1 MATNLVSLVMNFLT
15 PDMIGR
21 IASALGLER
30 NDTSTAVSAGVPA
43 LLAALVGATTK
54 PGGPQKIADAAKQEM
69 GTLDK
74 FASMLGSAGASS
86 VTAPGF
92 EHIDIASRRSGPD
105 RLGEFNRQIL
115 GIGIGRR
122 RFRTRDVGA
131 ARYGR
136 NRAAARLTWAGRAA
150 ALPTCLPAR
159 RII

>member
-21 IASALGLER
+21 IASALGLDR
-30 NDTSTAVSAGVPA
+30 NDTSTAVNAGVPA

-86 VTAPGF
+86 VTDRGSNILPSLLGDRTRPPWRIQSAN
-92 EHIDIASRRSGPD
+92 IRDWD
-105 RLGEFNRQIL
+105 RLREIP
-115 GIGIGRR
+115 
-122 RFRTRDVGA
+122 
-131 ARYGR
+131 Y
-136 NRAAARLTWAGRAA
+136 
-150 ALPTCLPAR
+150 
-159 RII
+159 